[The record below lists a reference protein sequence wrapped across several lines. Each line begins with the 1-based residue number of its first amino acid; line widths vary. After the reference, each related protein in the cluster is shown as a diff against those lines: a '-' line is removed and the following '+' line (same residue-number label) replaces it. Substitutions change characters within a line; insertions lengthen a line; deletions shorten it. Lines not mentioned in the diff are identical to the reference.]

1 MTDDE
6 VLNTFKT
13 AAHCGSGFEQ
23 QIGRAGILA
32 SADNKALILRTWPQ
46 IYQQFGPGSALH
58 KTDLFQSEC

>member
-1 MTDDE
+1 MTNDE

-23 QIGRAGILA
+23 HIGKAGILA

-46 IYQQFGPGSALH
+46 MYQQFGPGSALH
-58 KTDLFQSEC
+58 KKNL